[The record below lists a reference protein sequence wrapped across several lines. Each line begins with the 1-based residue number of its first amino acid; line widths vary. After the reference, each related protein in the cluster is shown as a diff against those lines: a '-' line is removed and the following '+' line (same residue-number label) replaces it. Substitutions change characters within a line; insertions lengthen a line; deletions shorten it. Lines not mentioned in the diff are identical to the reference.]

1 MKINLFTVI
10 AATELLKD
18 KESIEFKIERTGDE
32 LTVMVVPKIANKK
45 AVLTFSGTPE
55 ELDNGIINEILKPV
69 EKIKGMISNADT
81 VEIQDTEE
89 KKEAKKIETPK
100 TGKIKEAAGKSTP
113 KETVHKETVPKVD
126 DNAAKKLE
134 FNEAMLKGEA
144 FFNDRKYIESE
155 LSYKKASEL
164 FPDNTKAKETYEK
177 TYKYVNAL
185 INAKIIKPREEWAEM
200 EVKDDVQS

>member
-89 KKEAKKIETPK
+89 KKEAKETKKADHPK
-100 TGKIKEAAGKSTP
+100 AGKKAEVKKP
-113 KETVHKETVPKVD
+113 AEEKKVD

-134 FNEAMLKGEA
+134 FNQAMLDGET
-144 FFNDRKYIESE
+144 FYNDRKYIESE

-177 TYKYVNAL
+177 ARVYVNAL
-185 INAKIIKPREEWAEM
+185 INAKIIKPREEWGQ
-200 EVKDDVQS
+200 EVTNDVQS